1 MILDGKSLSE
11 KRLATLKERIT
22 QSGLHP
28 KLATVIVGDDPA
40 SRLYVRMKHQ
50 ACERVGIAS
59 VTVELPGDVSQ
70 GSLLARIN
78 DLNRD
83 PSIHGILVQLPL
95 PRQISTPEI
104 TSAVMP
110 EKDVDGF
117 NPVNLGRLLSGD
129 PLFVPCT
136 PLGIMTMLEA
146 YGIQTEGREA
156 VLLGRSI
163 EVGRPLA
170 SLLLNANATV
180 TVCHSRTLNLK
191 KHTKRADILV
201 SSVGKAG
208 FIQAEMVKEGATVID
223 VGITYVEGR
232 VRGDVDFDRVA
243 EKAGAITPV
252 PGGVGPMT
260 IASLME
266 NTFRAARMRR

>member
-11 KRLATLKERIT
+11 KRLATLKERIA

-40 SRLYVRMKHQ
+40 SRLYIRMKHQ